1 MSNLSNAIKDLEE
14 QKRRIDAALK
24 ILRDLN
30 HNGHSAGS
38 GIRNLSA
45 EGRRRIAEAQRRRWA
60 KARAA
65 AAGKK

>member
-1 MSNLSNAIKDLEE
+1 MSNLTKAIQDLED

-30 HNGHSAGS
+30 HNGHVSTTGT
-38 GIRNLSA
+38 RNIST

-65 AAGKK
+65 AAAKK

>member
-1 MSNLSNAIKDLEE
+1 MSNLNNAIKDLEE

-38 GIRNLSA
+38 GTRNLSA

-60 KARAA
+60 KVRAA
-65 AAGKK
+65 GTTKK